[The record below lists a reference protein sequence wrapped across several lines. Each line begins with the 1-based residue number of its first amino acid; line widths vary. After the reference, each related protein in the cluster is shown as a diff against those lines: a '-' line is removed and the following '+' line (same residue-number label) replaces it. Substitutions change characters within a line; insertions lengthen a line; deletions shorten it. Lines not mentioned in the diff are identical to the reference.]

1 MECKKMAN
9 RTETV
14 HNIFA
19 NIFDIV
25 VIFGP
30 TDSFPKTKY
39 YTFSKQWSYKIIPTY
54 EPCLPVFTEPMQ
66 GDGTKP
72 NLDEV

>member
-30 TDSFPKTKY
+30 TDNFPKTKY
-39 YTFSKQWSYKIIPTY
+39 YTFSKQWSSFGLIK
-54 EPCLPVFTEPMQ
+54 
-66 GDGTKP
+66 
-72 NLDEV
+72 